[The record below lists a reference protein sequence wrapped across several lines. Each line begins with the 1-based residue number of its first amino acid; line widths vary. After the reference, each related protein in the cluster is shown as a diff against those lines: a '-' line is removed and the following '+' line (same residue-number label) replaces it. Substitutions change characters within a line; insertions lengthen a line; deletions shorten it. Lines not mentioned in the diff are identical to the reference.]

1 MPIAPPSLLIP
12 MAADIAGLE
21 IARLQARQFL
31 ENNTVDEHALAS
43 VELVLE
49 EAISNTLRYG
59 YDDDGPHTI
68 EIDLQI
74 DLDEIQVLIVDDGKP
89 FDPLEGDAV
98 LLPDSLDDAQVG
110 GLGLVMIRSTASR
123 MSYERR
129 DGFNRFS
136 LTIPRN

>member
-1 MPIAPPSLLIP
+1 MPIAPRSLLIP
-12 MAADIAGLE
+12 LAADIVGLE

-31 ENNTVDEHALAS
+31 ENNAVDEHALAS

-59 YDDDGPHTI
+59 YEDDTSHTI
-68 EIDLQI
+68 DIDLQI

-110 GLGLVMIRSTASR
+110 GLGLLMIRNTASR

-129 DGFNRFS
+129 DG
-136 LTIPRN
+136 